1 VSERLTARHD
11 PLEQDGSP
19 EVGSRLLAMNR
30 AIEAML
36 QEGGHAYF
44 ARRLDSRAPDGAA
57 YARELRFRAGMELT
71 IDPRQSLRT
80 LLEARSI
87 SGSMDDP
94 GDRVE
99 QRARELMGRAHA
111 LGDVAVDEI
120 EALLC
125 SPDAL
130 AISPAQH
137 LARSFLVP
145 WLLVIGETDHARHWV
160 ATPVPRELARWTPW
174 EARQRTIA
182 EQHLRVADGRRPLP
196 RATYGIRFDNEVDT
210 ISWLHHNVDRYWR
223 FLDGDT
229 SPSYPR
235 VSRVDPSTRRPVNG
249 HPYRALAS
257 AIEGLSP
264 PVLELAPPS
273 EPLSLYRIGR
283 VLAAAEAV
291 AIGSTR
297 DGAIAWARWL
307 DETWPA
313 HVLRAPEWPVLVVR
327 IRALLAA
334 RAGDAA
340 GALCRMEEAI
350 GIADAIAAPV
360 EQAIARI
367 QCAELV
373 ALDPRYRDRERWL
386 ELTREGGERSRELGI
401 PHDHHAG
408 RARTAATLG
417 RFDLLRD
424 QEAGFIPPTE
434 PLTDRELQVIRLF
447 SEGHTYREVGAI
459 LDIGWR
465 TVQSHAYNAYQKLGV
480 SSKIAAVAAVQR
492 LDLI

>member
-1 VSERLTARHD
+1 
-11 PLEQDGSP
+11 
-19 EVGSRLLAMNR
+19 
-30 AIEAML
+30 
-36 QEGGHAYF
+36 
-44 ARRLDSRAPDGAA
+44 
-57 YARELRFRAGMELT
+57 LR
-71 IDPRQSLRT
+71 
-80 LLEARSI
+80 
-87 SGSMDDP
+87 
-94 GDRVE
+94 
-99 QRARELMGRAHA
+99 
-111 LGDVAVDEI
+111 
-120 EALLC
+120 
-125 SPDAL
+125 
-130 AISPAQH
+130 
-137 LARSFLVP
+137 
-145 WLLVIGETDHARHWV
+145 
-160 ATPVPRELARWTPW
+160 
-174 EARQRTIA
+174 
-182 EQHLRVADGRRPLP
+182 
-196 RATYGIRFDNEVDT
+196 
-210 ISWLHHNVDRYWR
+210 
-223 FLDGDT
+223 
-229 SPSYPR
+229 
-235 VSRVDPSTRRPVNG
+235 
-249 HPYRALAS
+249 
-257 AIEGLSP
+257 P
-264 PVLELAPPS
+264 P
-273 EPLSLYRIGR
+273 
-283 VLAAAEAV
+283 
-291 AIGSTR
+291 
-297 DGAIAWARWL
+297 AIAWARWL

-401 PHDHHAG
+401 SHDHHAG